1 MLLRVPK
8 DENAKES
15 EITKKTSQQKFPAH
29 SKTVNLMQ
37 KHSTQLFKEVNMDN
51 AIRKGKT
58 KIEREVAD
66 NITKKANKYD
76 VVDEVSYTVFLN
88 LQFLTLEW
96 EN

>member
-1 MLLRVPK
+1 
-8 DENAKES
+8 
-15 EITKKTSQQKFPAH
+15 
-29 SKTVNLMQ
+29 
-37 KHSTQLFKEVNMDN
+37 MDN